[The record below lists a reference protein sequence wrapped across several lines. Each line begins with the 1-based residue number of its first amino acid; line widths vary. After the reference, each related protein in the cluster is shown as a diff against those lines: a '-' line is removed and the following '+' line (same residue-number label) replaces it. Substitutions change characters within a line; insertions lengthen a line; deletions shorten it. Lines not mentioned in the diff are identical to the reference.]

1 MKKKGDK
8 LMKRRKD
15 MNEGD
20 EGNDESN
27 RNRGYELVM
36 KDTKENKKRRKIRVK
51 IGIENKK
58 RFENGKEG
66 KVTH

>member
-1 MKKKGDK
+1 
-8 LMKRRKD
+8 

-36 KDTKENKKRRKIRVK
+36 KDTKENK
-51 IGIENKK
+51 N
-58 RFENGKEG
+58 EG
-66 KVTH
+66 K

>member
-1 MKKKGDK
+1 
-8 LMKRRKD
+8 MKRRKD